1 MTRKDFL
8 KICGIL
14 GVGIPLQTSLKSC
27 GNSDNSDFEGKV
39 IIIGAGA
46 AGLAAG
52 HLLSQRGIEF
62 EILEASTMYGGRMKR
77 DTEFADFPIPLG
89 AEWLHVG
96 TEIFDEIVND
106 SSINVSVETTGYNL
120 DEDFALIEGEMYSL
134 EDIGFT
140 IDRKFINSTWFDF
153 FEEYIVPSVS
163 QNIRFETVV
172 NQINYSEES
181 IRIATSKGEFTADRV
196 IVTVPLKMLQLD
208 SIEFVPELPENK
220 KEAIA
225 EARVWDGFKAFIE
238 FSEKFYPTIVG
249 INIAPENAGQK
260 LFYDASYG
268 QNTSSNILGL
278 FSVGTGAQPYLN
290 LNDEELI
297 ANLLNELDEL
307 FDGKAS
313 ASYVK
318 HTSQNWNAE
327 PFIQGAYL
335 IDEESPGVV
344 RELAKSVDDKIYFAG
359 AAYGFSDDW
368 SSVHTSAMSAK
379 RAVDEI
385 L

>member
-249 INIAPENAGQK
+249 INITPENAGQK